1 MNSTRNLKY
10 FFNLVPVALVVFGN
24 LTGGIYSF
32 GNLFFTFIVL
42 GVLELI
48 TGSNKN
54 NDDVSEDILPDI
66 LMGLTV
72 IGQTIAVSSLL
83 YGVYSGT
90 LSGFWIIGAVF
101 STGTCSGTLGI
112 VVAHELIHR
121 KNKIWNFL
129 GRYLLFTAVNPYF
142 YVAHLRIHHKNVG
155 TDKDAATA
163 TFGESYYHFLGRS
176 VYHQISKS
184 FVLEKAKCEKN
195 GFFVYGFR
203 NHVMACF
210 YGYITMIAILAF
222 WGSFLLPVAF
232 IGQGLVAWT
241 LLAYTDYIE
250 HYGLQRN
257 EKERVNET
265 HSWQSDKIISRYYL
279 IDLSRHA
286 DHHYMAS
293 KPFHQLNSFDKS
305 PVLPGGY
312 ATMFL
317 PALIPPL
324 WFSIMNKRAK
334 ALQ

>member
-1 MNSTRNLKY
+1 MKSLRNLKY
-10 FFNLVPVALVVFGN
+10 FFNLVPVGLVVFGN
-24 LTGGIYSF
+24 LTGGIYAF
-32 GNLFFTFIVL
+32 TNLFFTFVVL
-42 GVLELI
+42 GFVELI
-48 TGSNKN
+48 TGTNKN
-54 NDDVSEDILPDI
+54 NDDVSDDVLPEIL
-66 LMGLTV
+66 LSLTV
-72 IGQTIAVSSLL
+72 AGQTISVLSLL
-83 YGVYSGT
+83 YGIYTGT
-90 LSGFWIIGAVF
+90 LINQWIIAAIF

-129 GRYLLFTAVNPYF
+129 GRYMLFTAVNPYF

-163 TFGESYYHFLGRS
+163 NFGESYYHFLGRS
-176 VYHQISKS
+176 VYQQILKS
-184 FVLEKAKCEKN
+184 FQLEKAKCLKN
-195 GFFVYGFR
+195 NTAVFGFQ

-210 YGYITMIAILAF
+210 YGYFIVCVILAF
-222 WGSFLLPVAF
+222 GGSFWLPIAF
-232 IGQGLVAWT
+232 IGQGLVACT

-293 KPFHQLNSFDKS
+293 KPFHKLDSFKKS

-324 WFSIMNKRAK
+324 WFSLMNKRAK
-334 ALQ
+334 AIQ